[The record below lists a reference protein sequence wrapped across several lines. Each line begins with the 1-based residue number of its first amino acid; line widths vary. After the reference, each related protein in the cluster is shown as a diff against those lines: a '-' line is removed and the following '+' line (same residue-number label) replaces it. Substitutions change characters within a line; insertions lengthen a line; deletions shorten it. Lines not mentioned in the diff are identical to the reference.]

1 MKNKIFLKSIILL
14 VMALLVF
21 AIPVLGQATS
31 DWPMWRFDANRSASS
46 PAGLPNQLYLQWEHQ
61 YAPRVMVWDDPLN
74 QDLMPYDRVFEPI
87 VVGNTMFLGFN
98 DTDKIIALDT
108 NTGEEKWSFYAGGP
122 VRLPGV
128 VWNDK
133 IYFGSDDGYMYC
145 LHTSNG
151 KLAWKFQAAPK
162 DCKIL
167 GNLRLISTWPV
178 RGGPVIEDGV
188 VYFAASVF
196 PMMGTF
202 IYALDAETGEVIWLN
217 DGEGSRW
224 SLMPHHGSE
233 AFAGVAPQGS
243 LVISGNSLI
252 IPSGRAVPASFN
264 KNTGEYQYYR
274 IQEFQKT
281 GGSFAA
287 ATDNLFFNHYRE
299 NLVSIYDTNT
309 GLGLLG
315 QIGRFPVIDGSTI
328 YTSKGG
334 TVSAHDISGI
344 EALAKKGPPE
354 VTEELKE
361 ESLAPGYTPF
371 YIGYMPETVDEKG
384 FQNQALAIW
393 EKSQLWTISADA
405 SGDLIKAG
413 NCLYAAD
420 GNSITAI
427 NVGKVEPSIDWVMRV
442 DAPVGRLLSANGKL
456 FAVTLD
462 GSILAFGG
470 EKVKPNLILNRP
482 IASGANL
489 AATKEAL
496 SIIEKS
502 GVSEGYALFYG
513 ISDGALLEAL
523 VNNSNLDIIAVDPD
537 KAKVEEM
544 HRHFDTLGTYG
555 KRISVFQG
563 TPLTLNAPQY
573 MASLTIVNQ
582 GKLDSKMLSTL
593 YFSMRPYGGKVLF
606 RTEPANLR
614 SLVANAN
621 LSKLKVVGD
630 NLISREGALEGS
642 DSFTH
647 VVGDVANTGVV
658 NDNLVKLPL
667 GILWWGG
674 GASNLNVL
682 PRHAH
687 GPTPQV
693 IGGRLYIEGID
704 RITCRDVYT
713 GRQIW
718 QDRFDDMETYGI
730 YYSESYKDDPL
741 STRYNQEHL
750 PGIKARGTNYIA
762 TEDIVYVVNAYPET
776 NDGWKVDMVDA
787 ATGKLLGHIDLP
799 KIPYR
804 AYDKERELNQQWGYI
819 GVFGDLLIGG
829 GEWVAFSDLTGLT
842 KAEVGH
848 EYYWEDWDYGASK
861 RLFIMDR
868 HTGEIKWSI
877 ESKFGFINV
886 AVAAGGGMLFV
897 LDKLP
902 PAVEIQLERKGKD
915 IPTGYRLIAL
925 DINTG
930 KVVWEDTK
938 NVFGSYLVY
947 SEEYDILLQ
956 STHPSKDSMIGENGN
971 RMVACRASTGEVL
984 WDAQKGEDEEFLYFQ
999 FPLVHHDTIISGA
1012 KQEKAEG
1019 RHFSLLTGERLT
1031 RKSPITESDV
1041 ELRWA
1046 RRYGCNFALGAEHL
1060 LTFRSGCAAYFDLNQ
1075 DSGTGS
1081 FGGFKSGCTNSLIV
1095 ADGVLNSPDYTRT
1108 CTCCYPNQT
1117 SLALVYMPENEM
1129 WTFNELDLD
1138 EAPVKTIGLNL
1149 GAHGDRV
1156 ADSGM
1161 WWFDYPIVGGPSP
1174 KIPVKTS
1181 PAEPK
1186 CFRHHSIRFEG
1197 ELPWIASSGCEG
1209 LNELTL
1215 GQTEGSYTV
1224 RLYFAE
1230 PNDYVPGQRVFD
1242 VALQDKTVLSKL
1254 DVVAAAGKARK
1265 TVIKEF
1271 KNIWANDKG
1280 ELVVTF
1286 KPLTSAGPIISGIE
1300 FVAETTVSAAK

>member
-1 MKNKIFLKSIILL
+1 MKTKIFSKSIIL
-14 VMALLVF
+14 VMALLLF
-21 AIPVLGQATS
+21 AIPVVGQAAS
-31 DWPMWRFDANRSASS
+31 DWPMWRYDTNRSASS
-46 PAGLPNQLYLQWEHQ
+46 PVGLPDQLYLQWEHQ

-98 DTDKIIALDT
+98 DTDKIVALDI
-108 NTGEEKWSFYAGGP
+108 NTGEEIWHFYTDGP
-122 VRLPGV
+122 IRLPGV
-128 VWNDK
+128 VWNGK
-133 IYFGSDDGYMYC
+133 VYFGSDDGYMYC

-167 GNLRLISTWPV
+167 GNLRLISTWPA
-178 RGGPVIEDGV
+178 RGGVVIEDGV

-224 SLMPHHGSE
+224 TLMPHGGAE
-233 AFAGVAPQGS
+233 GFGGIAPQGTFT
-243 LVISGNSLI
+243 ISGNSLI

-264 KNTGEYQYYR
+264 KNTGEYQYYH

-281 GGSFAA
+281 GGSFVAT
-287 ATDNLFFNHYRE
+287 TDNLFFNHYRE
-299 NLVSIYDTNT
+299 GIVSIYDTKT

-315 QIGRFPVIDGSTI
+315 QIGRFPVIDESTI
-328 YTSKGG
+328 YTSKGK
-334 TVSAHDISGI
+334 TVAAYDISGI
-344 EALAKKGPPE
+344 EALAKQGPPK

-361 ESLAPGYTPF
+361 QPLAPGYTPF
-371 YIGYMPETVDEKG
+371 YIGYKPKTVDEKG

-393 EKSQLWTISADA
+393 KESQLWTIPVDA
-405 SGDLIKAG
+405 SGDLIKTG
-413 NCLYAAD
+413 NRLYAAD

-427 NVGKVEPSIDWVMRV
+427 NVKGEPSIAWVIKV
-442 DAPVGRLLSANGKL
+442 DVPVGRLVAANGKL

-462 GSILAFGG
+462 GRILAFG
-470 EKVKPNLILNRP
+470 EKKVKPNRILDRP
-482 IASGANL
+482 IASGANVK
-489 AATKEAL
+489 ATKEAL
-496 SIIEKS
+496 SIIEKT

-513 ISDGALLEAL
+513 IGDGDLLQAL

-537 KAKVEEM
+537 EVKVEKM
-544 HRHFDTLGTYG
+544 RQYFDKLGIYG
-555 KRISVFQG
+555 KRLTVIQG
-563 TPLTLNAPQY
+563 NPLTLNAPQY
-573 MASLTIVNQ
+573 MASLTIVNK
-582 GKLDSKMLSTL
+582 GKLDSKTLSTL

-606 RTEPANLR
+606 RTKPANLK
-614 SLVANAN
+614 SLVSEAG
-621 LSKLKVVGD
+621 LSKLKVVD
-630 NLISREGALEGS
+630 DYLISREGALESS
-642 DSFTH
+642 DYFTH
-647 VVGDVANTGVV
+647 AVGDVANTGVV
-658 NDNLVKLPL
+658 NDDLVKPPL
-667 GILWWGG
+667 GILWWGAG
-674 GASNLNVL
+674 FNNLNVL

-687 GPTPQV
+687 GPSPQV

-704 RITCRDVYT
+704 RITCCDVYT

-718 QDRFDDMETYGI
+718 QRIFDDLETYGI
-730 YYSESYKDDPL
+730 YYSESYKDTPT

-750 PGIKARGTNYIA
+750 PGIKARGVNYIA
-762 TEDIVYVVNAYPET
+762 TEDIVYVLNAYFKT
-776 NDGWKVDMVDA
+776 NSGWKCDMVDA
-787 ATGKLLGHIDLP
+787 ATGELLGHIDLP
-799 KIPYR
+799 KIPYIE
-804 AYDKERELNQQWGYI
+804 YHGKPKDLHQQWGYI
-819 GVFGDLLIGG
+819 GVYKDLLIGG
-829 GEWVAFSDLTGLT
+829 GEWVAFSDLTGIT
-842 KAEVGH
+842 KAERGH
-848 EYYWEDWDYGASK
+848 EYYWENWDYGASK
-861 RLFIMDR
+861 RLFVMDR
-868 HTGEIKWSI
+868 HTGKIKWNI

-915 IPTGYRLIAL
+915 IPTGYRIIAL

-956 STHPSKDSMIGENGN
+956 STHPSRDSMIGETGN
-971 RMVACRASTGEVL
+971 RMVAYRASTGKVL
-984 WDAQKGEDEEFLYFQ
+984 WDVEKKKDEKFLYFQ
-999 FPLVHHDTIISGA
+999 FPLVHHDTVITAA

-1019 RHFSLLTGERLT
+1019 RHFSLLTGARLT

-1060 LTFRSGCAAYFDLNQ
+1060 LTFRSGCAGYFDLNQ
-1075 DSGTGS
+1075 NSGTGS
-1081 FGGFKSGCTNSLIV
+1081 FGGFKSGCTNSLVV

-1108 CTCCYPNQT
+1108 CVCSYPNQT
-1117 SLALVYMPENEM
+1117 SLALVYMPDVEI
-1129 WTFNELDLD
+1129 WTFNELDMD
-1138 EAPVKTIGLNL
+1138 EAPIKTIGLNL
-1149 GAHGDRV
+1149 GAPGDRV

-1174 KIPVKTS
+1174 KIPAKIS
-1181 PAEPK
+1181 PAKPK
-1186 CFRHHSIRFEG
+1186 CFIHHSIRFEG
-1197 ELPWIASSGCEG
+1197 ELPWVAASGCEG
-1209 LNELTL
+1209 LSELTL
-1215 GQTEGSYTV
+1215 SQMKGSYTV

-1230 PNDYVPGQRVFD
+1230 PDDYIKGQRVFD
-1242 VALQDKTVLSKL
+1242 VALQGKTVLSKL
-1254 DVVAAAGKARK
+1254 DVVAAAGKPRK
-1265 TVIKEF
+1265 TVVKEF
-1271 KNIWANDKG
+1271 KNICANDKG
-1280 ELVVTF
+1280 ELVVSF

-1300 FVAETTVSAAK
+1300 VVAETTVTACK